1 MRSVRREDV
10 CPAAGRM
17 TMLIDIGRADYRS
30 AHELQ
35 LRLHGLRRAGQIP
48 DALVLVEHEPCITLG
63 RSADARHIRAGEDEL
78 RRRGIAVHESDRGG
92 DVTYHGPGQLV
103 LYAVVDLGAYGRDV
117 HEHVRRLEQVAI
129 DVLAS
134 FGVGADRVGE
144 YPGVWTAQ
152 GKVAAVG
159 VSVRRWVT
167 MHGVALNVAP
177 DMAHFSCIVPCG
189 IADRPVTSLR
199 ELLGHTVDMGVVR
212 SRMIAACERVFGMT
226 LIDVPA
232 SLFSADF
239 SRPATDRRHACPAP
253 ETTSARPSTQ
263 PSRPLCTSPSRT

>member
-1 MRSVRREDV
+1 MRSARREILR
-10 CPAAGRM
+10 PASGR
-17 TMLIDIGRADYRS
+17 TAMLLDIGRADYRV
-30 AHELQ
+30 ACELQ
-35 LRLHGLRRAGQIP
+35 LRLHGLRRVGQIP

-63 RSADARHIRAGEDEL
+63 RSADARHIRADEAEL

-103 LYAVVDLGAYGRDV
+103 LYAIVDLGAYGRDV

-134 FGVGADRVGE
+134 FGVGANRVGE

-152 GKVAAVG
+152 GKVAAIG
-159 VSVRRWVT
+159 VSARRWVT

-177 DMAHFSCIVPCG
+177 NMAHFSCIVPCG

-199 ELLGHTVDMGVVR
+199 ELLGHTVDMGAVK
-212 SRMIAACERVFGMT
+212 SRATAAWERVFGVT
-226 LIDVPA
+226 LIEVPA
-232 SLFSADF
+232 SLFTSEF
-239 SRPATDRRHACPAP
+239 VTPPTDRRHACPAP